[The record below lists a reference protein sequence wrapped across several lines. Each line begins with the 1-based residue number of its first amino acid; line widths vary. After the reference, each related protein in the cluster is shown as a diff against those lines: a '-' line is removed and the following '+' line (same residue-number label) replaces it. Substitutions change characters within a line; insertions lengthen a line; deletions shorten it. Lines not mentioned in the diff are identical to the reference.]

1 MNPTTSQRKP
11 YSLLLTIIAG
21 IFLLQSCVSN
31 LIYRKKQSDSE
42 VVPVAVDDN
51 NPFYIAPFQTSA
63 EKVWDLIHTD
73 LALNIHFDSSSV
85 DGYATLTL
93 KPHFYSQDSL
103 VLDAV
108 NMEIYEVLT
117 HFEESKS
124 GVNGSNGF
132 IPPPTRLKF
141 NYRRNKKLVV
151 YFNEVITPNQPVSI
165 RIQYSATPGKKDTT
179 WINTEYE
186 PISDDIGM
194 YFINADGK
202 NPTKPTQMWTQGE
215 PQSNCHWFPTLD
227 APNQKHTQRISITFP
242 GNMQS
247 LSNGELKSSVE
258 MYGNNGSHW
267 RTDVWVQNKPHAP
280 YLTMLAVGN
289 WVRVKDSLPWPIDP
303 NLRKKETLPIE
314 YLVEPQFKDDAKMIF
329 GNTPEMI
336 QFFSQYTGVKY
347 PWDKYS
353 QVVVRDFVS
362 GAMENTSATVHME
375 QLQHDK
381 YDHVDDTYEDYISH
395 ELFHQWFG
403 DYVTAENWSDLTL
416 NESFATYG
424 EYLWREN
431 KYGESNANEW
441 LYSTEK
447 SIYNPNKNNP
457 LLNHHYLD
465 INQQFDGVRYQKG
478 ACILH
483 LLRQFI
489 GDDAF
494 RTSMKRYLETFAFK
508 SAEVDD
514 WRQIIEEVT
523 GMDMKPF
530 FNVWYKSDIAK
541 ANLSIG
547 LKAISSGLQD
557 SSSLPPN
564 INYSITASFGTQK
577 PERKSQLG
585 ENQENAYQ
593 QYFQPGF
600 KIRVN
605 YVTNGEAHQIE
616 IPLGFCDGEHA
627 ISVGKIKPTQIVV
640 DPTVYLPLVQIQY
653 TIPETSESPRSTEV
667 YEMFLAAAG
676 YSADAIREKSK
687 SVRTANLSNNFDFA
701 TVPTKPNDPTS
712 AINLARIANQQ
723 YNPENSQI
731 QSATDTSFKGS
742 MMIDVIETLLA
753 SNDNSCVLIG
763 RELLNSLGQYG
774 IALGGS
780 YPLFKTSNFFDGSLD
795 QPTIDRMRKILLQ
808 QSNNPLLESKTHCYL
823 LKYLFNCP
831 FLEIQIVGT
840 EKSIKPTIPGKVT
853 ATEAEQIW
861 KMRNTESPI
870 KLGLILNYLGS
881 PISNP
886 YNKNEMGFGVFQRD
900 PWQTWTQ
907 EMTKAQSQTH
917 RLLWANTIAQRI
929 INPEEYYFDF
939 SGAMETHIINKLSKE
954 TELIEWKSFTLA
966 LITKGQFD
974 VPTAIEFLRRGDYE
988 NPILDSLLF
997 PILWENMK
1005 QIGDIEKTTQSDP
1018 QIYQNWLTALRWCT
1032 RNQYDALI
1040 TMENVSKDLG
1050 AIISEQDYRRN
1061 GYSMAMVTC
1070 LKEINSSV
1078 VVPKQ

>member
-1 MNPTTSQRKP
+1 MNSTTSQRKP
-11 YSLLLTIIAG
+11 YRLLLTIIAG
-21 IFLLQSCVSN
+21 IFLLQSCVSHR
-31 LIYRKKQSDSE
+31 IYSKNQSEKDIE
-42 VVPVAVDDN
+42 TTTEEDN

-63 EKVWDLIHTD
+63 EKVWDLIHTA
-73 LALNIHFDSSSV
+73 LALNIHFDSSSI

-117 HFEESKS
+117 HIEESKR
-124 GVNGSNGF
+124 GVNGSNVF

-141 NYRRNKKLVV
+141 NYRQNKKLVV
-151 YFNEVITPNQPVSI
+151 YFNEIIIANQPVSI

-179 WINTEYE
+179 WINTENE
-186 PISDDIGM
+186 AISDDIGM

-258 MYGNNGSHW
+258 MFGNNGSHL

-381 YDHVDDTYEDYISH
+381 YDHIDDTYEDYISH

-424 EYLWREN
+424 EYLWREF
-431 KYGESNANEW
+431 KYGKSNANEW

-447 SIYNPNKNNP
+447 SIYYLSNYNP
-457 LLNHHYLD
+457 LLNHHYLN

-547 LKAISSGLQD
+547 LKAISSDLQD

-585 ENQENAYQ
+585 GNQENAYQ

-627 ISVGKIKPTQIVV
+627 ISVGNIKPTQIVV
-640 DPTVYLPLVQIQY
+640 DPNVYLPLVQIQY
-653 TIPETSESPRSTEV
+653 AIPHISETPRSTEL

-712 AINLARIANQQ
+712 AINLARIIERKIQWG
-723 YNPENSQI
+723 NSL
-731 QSATDTSFKGS
+731 STYDTLFTRS
-742 MMIDVIETLLA
+742 MLIDASETLLA
-753 SNDNSCVLIG
+753 SNDNSCVLKGIEFFG
-763 RELLNSLGQYG
+763 DLVARLG
-774 IALGGS
+774 IEKVGS
-780 YPLFKTSNFFDGSLD
+780 DSRNKTSNFVDGELD
-795 QPTIDRMRKILLQ
+795 QSTVLRIRKILLH
-808 QSNNPLLESKTHCYL
+808 QSNNPNLESKTQCYL
-823 LKYLFNCP
+823 LRLIF
-831 FLEIQIVGT
+831 Q
-840 EKSIKPTIPGKVT
+840 PGKLT

-861 KMRNTESPI
+861 PLRNTESPM
-870 KLGLILNYLGS
+870 KLRLILNDLGT

-886 YNKNEMGFGVFQRD
+886 NNKNEMGLGVFQRD

-907 EMTKAQSQTH
+907 EMINAQSPRH
-917 RLLWANTIAQRI
+917 RLIWADVIAQRL

-939 SGAMETHIINKLSKE
+939 SGAPETHIINKLSKE
-954 TELIEWKSFTLA
+954 AELIEWKSFTLA
-966 LITKGQFD
+966 VITKGQFD
-974 VPTAIEFLRRGDYE
+974 VSTAIEFLREGDYD
-988 NPILDSLLF
+988 NQILDSIHC
-997 PILWENMK
+997 PILWENIK
-1005 QIGDIEKTTQSDP
+1005 QIADIEKTTQSDP
-1018 QIYQNWLTALRWCT
+1018 KIYQNWLTALRWCT

-1050 AIISEQDYRRN
+1050 AIISEQDYRSN

-1070 LKEINSSV
+1070 LKEIHSPV